1 MAGLTR
7 SPAWRALREHAS
19 RDAVERGGRGLR
31 ELFAADPQRAERF
44 CASAAGIHLDYA
56 KNLICTRTLQLL
68 LALARQQ
75 DVEGWR
81 EALFSGRI
89 VNPSENR
96 PALHTALRQRAD
108 TPLLV
113 DGEDVIAEIRS
124 VQRRM
129 RFLVNAVRSGAFRGC
144 SGEPIRDIVNIGVG
158 GSDLGPLMACAAL
171 YPYAD
176 QRLRVH
182 FVSNIDLGHLAS
194 VFDVI
199 EPQNTLFIVA
209 SKSFTTA
216 ETMHNARAAREWFL
230 ARMDADD
237 ADLSRH
243 FIAVTARADLARSF
257 GIEEDKV
264 FEFWDWVGGRYSL
277 WSAIGLPLAFY
288 LGIDHFDALLDGA
301 DAMDRHFREAPLAAN
316 LPVLLGLLGVWYN
329 NFLGARQHL
338 LLPYNYA
345 LRHLPS
351 YLQQLEMESNG
362 KSVDRC
368 GAPLDYPTAPTVWGG
383 PGCNAQH
390 AYYQLIHQGSHLLP
404 SDLIIAGE
412 RAGAISGN
420 HPGANPGSESD
431 YRYQPLL
438 AANFIAQSEALLR
451 GRQRDADGQPLPGYR
466 QMPGERPSNA
476 IVLER
481 LDPAG
486 LGALLAMYEHKV
498 FVQSVIWEINP
509 FDQWGVEL
517 GKQLADELLPA
528 LYRGEPGEQRDGST
542 ASLIQRLRVRRAD

>member
-1 MAGLTR
+1 MGQLTH
-7 SPAWRALREHAS
+7 SPAWRALAEHAA
-19 RDAVERGGRGLR
+19 RHAGRGLR
-31 ELFAADPQRAERF
+31 DLFAADPPRAERF
-44 CASAAGIHLDYA
+44 CTAAAGIHLDYA
-56 KNLICTRTLQLL
+56 KNLICAETLQLL

-75 DVEGWR
+75 DVESWR
-81 EALFSGRI
+81 ERLFGGDA

-96 PALHTALRQRAD
+96 PALHTALRQRGDA
-108 TPLLV
+108 PLLV
-113 DGEDVIAEIRS
+113 DGEDVIAEIHS

-129 RFLVNAVRSGAFRGC
+129 RFLVNAVRNGAFRGC

-194 VFDVI
+194 VFDLI
-199 EPQNTLFIVA
+199 EPRNTLFIVA

-216 ETMHNARAAREWFL
+216 ETMHNAHAAREWFL
-230 ARMDADD
+230 ARMDAEE

-243 FIAVTARADLARSF
+243 FLAVTARADLARAF
-257 GIEEDKV
+257 GIEEDKI
-264 FEFWDWVGGRYSL
+264 FQFWDWVGGRYSL

-288 LGIDHFDALLDGA
+288 LGADHFEALLDGA
-301 DAMDRHFREAPLAAN
+301 HAMDRHFCEAPLEGN

-345 LRHLPS
+345 LRYLPS

-362 KSVDRC
+362 KSVDRH

-390 AYYQLIHQGSHLLP
+390 AYYQLIHQGTHLLP

-412 RAGAISGN
+412 PTGAGGGEAG
-420 HPGANPGSESD
+420 

-438 AANFIAQSEALLR
+438 AANFIAQGEALLH
-451 GRQRDADGQPLPGYR
+451 GRQCGADGEPLSGHR
-466 QMPGERPSNA
+466 HMPGERPSSA

-528 LYRGEPGEQRDGST
+528 LYRGDPGGRRDGST
-542 ASLIQRLRVRRAD
+542 AGLIRRLRVRRRD